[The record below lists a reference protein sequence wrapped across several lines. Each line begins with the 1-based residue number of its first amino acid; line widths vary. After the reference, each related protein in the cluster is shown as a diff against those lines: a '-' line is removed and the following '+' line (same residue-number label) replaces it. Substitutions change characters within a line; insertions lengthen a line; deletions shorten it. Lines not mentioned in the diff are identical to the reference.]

1 MNRMSR
7 YVARLFVLLIP
18 AISIQSS
25 CNKNNEPASP
35 LIFMNPEELQLFAD
49 VGEVISF
56 DITSTSEA
64 GLSSF
69 KVESKLDDGQS
80 FTVVDYEEV
89 LSGVGTY
96 NKLYEMQAPQ
106 SAAGQS
112 LILTFTATDVNG
124 LQTATLRRLWVT
136 TTASLLLETTGHV
149 MYNTN
154 SQNANAYNIELGIPI
169 ISQFSTDSLERDI
182 QDYPLDTSTTILSRT
197 WISPAGGMFVKF
209 NSFDYANATDSSV
222 AQAFDAG
229 IPLPQ
234 VNDLAELDI
243 ILLQLEDTTQIAVIQ
258 LTGITNIDTTTNIDS
273 YIFSIKK

>member
-1 MNRMSR
+1 MFK
-7 YVARLFVLLIP
+7 YLARFLVLLIP

-25 CNKNNEPASP
+25 CNRNDEPASP

-64 GLSSF
+64 GLALF

-80 FTVVDYEEV
+80 FTIVDYEEA
-89 LSGVGTY
+89 LSGVGNY

-136 TTASLLLETTGHV
+136 ATAALLVETTGHV

-154 SQNANAYNIELGIPI
+154 SQNANAYNIELGLPI
-169 ISQFSTDSLERDI
+169 ISQFSTDSMEKDI
-182 QDYPLDTSTTILSRT
+182 QDYPLDTTTTILSRT

-209 NSFDYANATDSSV
+209 NSFDYANATDSSLV
-222 AQAFDAG
+222 QAFGAG

-234 VNDLAELDI
+234 VDNLQELDI
-243 ILLQLEDTTQIAVIQ
+243 VLLQLEDSIPQIAVIQ
-258 LTGITNIDTTTNIDS
+258 ITSINNIDTTTNMDS